1 MIYIHNRIVKIA
13 TGTKSQTVNI
23 CTEDNIHGEYDY
35 ILRII
40 DSKQFT
46 SYDKLTAKQFS
57 SIEDLIDSI
66 QKDHDGIMEKGLGKA
81 EQVASLSD
89 QVLKD
94 IQYTEKPSEWEEKA
108 KEIVE
113 KSIDQFILDFID
125 FPYLHRVEHS
135 IHCELYKTL
144 SNGRLL
150 GNQYPLG
157 DDSISQAVHKE
168 WPEYKPRPGK
178 GNRRGSFDLSIV
190 SPEQLRLSTIKDF
203 RYGRIKPFIAI
214 ELGLDYKL
222 DHLDQDLYKLK
233 NSEIKNGY
241 LIHLV
246 REQYVSDNFN
256 EMEGFILEDVHDPVK
271 VAYARISDSMIYY
284 KLVQEKDIKVISIR

>member
-1 MIYIHNRIVKIA
+1 
-13 TGTKSQTVNI
+13 
-23 CTEDNIHGEYDY
+23 
-35 ILRII
+35 
-40 DSKQFT
+40 
-46 SYDKLTAKQFS
+46 
-57 SIEDLIDSI
+57 
-66 QKDHDGIMEKGLGKA
+66 MEKRPGKA
-81 EQVASLSD
+81 EQVILLSD
-89 QVLKD
+89 KDLKD
-94 IQYTEKPSEWEEKA
+94 IQYTEQSSEWKEKV

-113 KSIDQFILDFID
+113 RSIDQFILDFID

-135 IHCELYKTL
+135 IHCELYRIL

-168 WPEYKPRPGK
+168 WPEYKPRPEK
-178 GNRRGSFDLSIV
+178 GNRRGNFDLGIL
-190 SPEQLRLSTIKDF
+190 SPEQLKQSTIKDF

-233 NSEIKNGY
+233 NSEIKHGY

-246 REQYVSDNFN
+246 REQYVSDHFN
-256 EMEGFILEDVHDPVK
+256 EMEGFILEDINDPVK

-284 KLVQEKDIKVISIR
+284 KLVQDKDIKVIPIR

>member
-1 MIYIHNRIVKIA
+1 MIYIHKRIVKIA
-13 TGTKSQTVNI
+13 TGTKSQTINI

-35 ILRII
+35 ILRIM

-46 SYDKLTAKQFS
+46 SYDELTVKQFS
-57 SIEDLIDSI
+57 SIDDLINSI
-66 QKDHDGIMEKGLGKA
+66 QKDHHGIMEKSSGKT
-81 EQVASLSD
+81 EQVISILDEA
-89 QVLKD
+89 KEN
-94 IQYTEKPSEWEEKA
+94 IHYTEKPSEWEEKA

-135 IHCELYKTL
+135 IHCELYNIL

-157 DDSISQAVHKE
+157 DHSISQAVHKE
-168 WPEYKPRPGK
+168 WPEYKPRPEK
-178 GNRRGSFDLSIV
+178 GNRRGNFDLSIL
-190 SPEQLRLSTIKDF
+190 SPEQLKRSTIKDF
-203 RYGRIKPFIAI
+203 RYGRIKPFIAM

-233 NSEIKNGY
+233 NSEIQYGY
-241 LIHLV
+241 LIHLI
-246 REQYVSDNFN
+246 REQYVSDHFN
-256 EMEGFILEDVHDPVK
+256 DMERFILEEIHDPVK

-284 KLVQEKDIKVISIR
+284 KLVQDKDIKAIPIR